1 MIHEGDFERALG
13 YVFSDR
19 ELFEEALTHASYA
32 NENGYPHSNERLE
45 FLGDAVL
52 ELCVSERLY
61 SEYPE
66 MDEGELSK
74 ARSCVVREATLVA
87 WALATRLPELMKLG
101 RGLEGQGGR
110 HNPSILA
117 DAMEAVF
124 GAVFLDGG
132 YEASRNVVSNLAK
145 LDADISLMKK
155 FDADKDPKSLLQELL
170 QARGEK
176 PPLYRLL
183 RRTGPDHAAVF
194 EVEVTMADG
203 SVLSK
208 GKGNS
213 IKTAE
218 FSAAAAV
225 LSVFSR
231 IREEKISNGH

>member
-1 MIHEGDFERALG
+1 MRARDFEGVLG

-19 ELFEEALTHASYA
+19 ELFNEALTHASYA
-32 NENGYPHSNERLE
+32 NENGCARSNERLE

-52 ELCVSERLY
+52 GLCVSERLY
-61 SEYPE
+61 VENSK

-74 ARSCVVREATLVA
+74 ARSRAVRESTLA
-87 WALATRLPELMKLG
+87 SLALATKLPDLLKLG

-132 YEASRNVVSNLAK
+132 YEASRNVVSNLVK
-145 LDADISLMKK
+145 LDTGMSLTKK
-155 FDADKDPKSLLQELL
+155 YDSGKDPKSLLQELL

-176 PPLYRLL
+176 PPVYRLL
-183 RRTGPDHAAVF
+183 RRTGPDHAAIF
-194 EVEVTMADG
+194 EVEATMTDG
-203 SVLSK
+203 SVLSS
-208 GKGNS
+208 GMGNS

-218 FSAAAAV
+218 FSAAAAA
-225 LSVFSR
+225 LSVFPR
-231 IREEKISNGH
+231 TWDEIV

>member
-1 MIHEGDFERALG
+1 MTKTGYFENALG
-13 YVFSDR
+13 YVFRDR
-19 ELFEEALTHASYA
+19 ELFEEALTHSSYA
-32 NENGYPHSNERLE
+32 NENGHARSNERLE

-52 ELCVSERLY
+52 GLCVSERFY
-61 SEYPE
+61 SEYSE

-74 ARSCVVREATLVA
+74 ARSRVVREATLA
-87 WALATRLPELMKLG
+87 SWAFATRLPELLKLG

-110 HNPSILA
+110 NNPSVLA

-132 YEASRNVVSNLAK
+132 YEASRNTVYNLAK
-145 LDADISLMKK
+145 FDADISLTKK
-155 FDADKDPKSLLQELL
+155 HDTDKDPKSLLQELL
-170 QARGEK
+170 QARGDK
-176 PPLYRLL
+176 PPIYRLT

-194 EVEVTMADG
+194 EVEATMADG

-218 FSAAAAV
+218 FSAAALA
-225 LSVFSR
+225 LSAFSSAL
-231 IREEKISNGH
+231 EEIVPDNG